1 MKSRI
6 AGRGMGKTTTL
17 LWEAEQAIK
26 EGYEVFFILP
36 TKLRIKSLKAE
47 HPKINFVDSVEALY
61 KFHGKRFNNTKIFVD
76 DLEYC
81 MAQIIGT
88 SNLTYSL
95 TIGDYLNE
103 DY

>member
-36 TKLRIKSLKAE
+36 TKLQVKSLKQE
-47 HPKINFVDSVEALY
+47 YPKINFMDSTEALY
-61 KFHGKRFNNTKIFVD
+61 KLRGKQLDNAKVFID

-95 TIGDYLNE
+95 TIGDY
-103 DY
+103 